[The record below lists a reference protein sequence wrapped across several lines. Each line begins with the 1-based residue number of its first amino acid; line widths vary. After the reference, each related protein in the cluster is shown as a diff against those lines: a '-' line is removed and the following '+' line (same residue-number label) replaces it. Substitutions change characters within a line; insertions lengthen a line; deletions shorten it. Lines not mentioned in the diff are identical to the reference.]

1 MVSGWRDVTAHRPW
15 RISAKLLIISSV
27 VTVIGFSAICV
38 NVMLDM
44 RRGEEALARQTLENL
59 ATSIDADISRNID
72 IYDLSLKAVAS
83 NMLLPEINTVSR
95 AIRQLILFDHS
106 TTAKHFGAIQVFDA
120 DGRLTI
126 DASTLDPRSRIIAAA
141 KSTSRSTATIPMPAS
156 SSAAR
161 CCFVVPTRSC

>member
-1 MVSGWRDVTAHRPW
+1 MLSGWREITARRPW

-59 ATSIDADISRNID
+59 ATTIESDISRNLE

-83 NMLLPEINTVSR
+83 NMLLPELATVSKL
-95 AIRQLILFDHS
+95 IRHLILFDHAM
-106 TTAKHFGAIQVFDA
+106 TAKHFGAIQVFDSE
-120 DGRLTI
+120 GRLTI
-126 DASTLDPRSRIIAAA
+126 DASTLDPAPRTGARRTI
-141 KSTSRSTATIPMPAS
+141 SRSIATIPERSS
-156 SSAAR
+156 SSAVPCCSAAR
-161 CCFVVPTRSC
+161 TRSC